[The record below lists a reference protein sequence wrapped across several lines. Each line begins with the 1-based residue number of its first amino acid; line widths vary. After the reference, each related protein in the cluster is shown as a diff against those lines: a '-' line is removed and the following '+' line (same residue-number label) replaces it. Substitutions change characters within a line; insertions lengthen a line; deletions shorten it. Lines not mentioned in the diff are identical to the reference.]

1 MESVIGVDEL
11 FRLERENILYDGRK

>member
-1 MESVIGVDEL
+1 MESVIGVDKL